1 MFKKMAISHNL
12 YDVYSE
18 EEYHRKCDINPTV
31 MKELESSSAIQRDG
45 YVYPVYANNVPF
57 VSPGVKNYGIV
68 LQYNHPQTEE
78 EKKEYNSDNIIDFGN
93 VTDCADMIRK
103 TAEIQDADQSMLTK
117 VNNIT
122 EFVEK
127 EEDTPEFR
135 LLKRALNQKGI
146 DISAYKHR
154 FSTEFSNDLR
164 ILTQCNSI
172 TFNKLRTIA
181 NAVDIDVELIMRDK
195 PGCVNP
201 IGEELRVKL

>member
-1 MFKKMAISHNL
+1 MFKKMAISRNL

-18 EEYHRKCDINPTV
+18 EEYNHKYNINPST
-31 MKELESSSAIQRDG
+31 MRELESSSAIQRG
-45 YVYPVYANNVPF
+45 EYVYPVISTNAPF
-57 VSPGVKNYGIV
+57 VSPGVKNYGVV
-68 LQYNHPQTEE
+68 LQYNHPQTETEKE
-78 EKKEYNSDNIIDFGN
+78 EYSSKHLIDFSH

-103 TAEIQDADQSMLTK
+103 TAEIQAADQSVLTK

-135 LLKRALNQKGI
+135 LLKQALNQKCI
-146 DISAYKHR
+146 DINSYKHR
-154 FSTEFSNDLR
+154 FESEFSNDLR

-181 NAVDIDVELIMRDK
+181 NAVDMEVELVIKDK
-195 PGCVNP
+195 PGCANP
-201 IGEELRVKL
+201 IGEELRVKI